1 MLISF
6 LSAKG
11 SPGVS
16 TTVLALASR
25 WPAPAVVVEA
35 DPMGGDMLA
44 GVGGAAVPATR
55 TVLDLVVAARQTGV
69 AAALPGQLV
78 RPGAHCPPLLAGVGS
93 PAHAA
98 AVPWGQLGAELAR
111 LPGRHVLADCGR
123 YVPGNGIV
131 ELLRRSQLVVLVL
144 RSALPAVR
152 AAARLVPLLDGELD
166 AAGGPPVVGV
176 LIDPGRPYGVAEIE
190 QACGLSIV
198 GALPAD
204 PRTARVW
211 SDGHP
216 TGRMFT
222 RSPLQR
228 AAAEL
233 ATAVLDA
240 AADPSQGSRAATLR
254 GGGGRLAAVR
264 PAGQLMRGAT

>member
-11 SPGVS
+11 SPGVT

-78 RPGAHCPPLLAGVGS
+78 RPAPHCPPLLAGVGS

-111 LPGRHVLADCGR
+111 LPGRRCVGR
-123 YVPGNGIV
+123 
-131 ELLRRSQLVVLVL
+131 LRPVRP
-144 RSALPAVR
+144 RERDRR
-152 AAARLVPLLDGELD
+152 AAAPQPPGGAGAAVC
-166 AAGGPPVVGV
+166 AAGGAG
-176 LIDPGRPYGVAEIE
+176 G
-190 QACGLSIV
+190 
-198 GALPAD
+198 GAA
-204 PRTARVW
+204 
-211 SDGHP
+211 G
-216 TGRMFT
+216 
-222 RSPLQR
+222 
-228 AAAEL
+228 AAA
-233 ATAVLDA
+233 
-240 AADPSQGSRAATLR
+240 RR
-254 GGGGRLAAVR
+254 
-264 PAGQLMRGAT
+264 

>member
-11 SPGVS
+11 SPGVT

-78 RPGAHCPPLLAGVGS
+78 RPAPHCPPLLAGVGS

-131 ELLRRSQLVVLVL
+131 ELLRRSHLVVLVL

-216 TGRMFT
+216 
-222 RSPLQR
+222 R
-228 AAAEL
+228 AACSPGPRCSGPPRSWPPRSWTRRPTRVRARAPPRL
-233 ATAVLDA
+233 AVA
-240 AADPSQGSRAATLR
+240 AASSRPSARRAS
-254 GGGGRLAAVR
+254 
-264 PAGQLMRGAT
+264 

>member
-11 SPGVS
+11 SPGVT

-44 GVGGAAVPATR
+44 GVGGATVPATR

-78 RPGAHCPPLLAGVGS
+78 RPAPHCPPLLAGVGS

-123 YVPGNGIV
+123 YVPGTG
-131 ELLRRSQLVVLVL
+131 S
-144 RSALPAVR
+144 SSCC
-152 AAARLVPLLDGELD
+152 AAATWWCWCCGLRCRRCGRRRGWCRCSTVSST
-166 AAGGPPVVGV
+166 PPGAHRWWACSS
-176 LIDPGRPYGVAEIE
+176 IPGRPYGVAEIE

-211 SDGHP
+211 SDGH
-216 TGRMFT
+216 R
-222 RSPLQR
+222 R
-228 AAAEL
+228 AACSPGPRCSGPPRSWPPRSW
-233 ATAVLDA
+233 TRRPTRV
-240 AADPSQGSRAATLR
+240 RARAPPAPR

-264 PAGQLMRGAT
+264 PAGQRMRGAT

>member
-11 SPGVS
+11 SPGVT

-25 WPAPAVVVEA
+25 WPAPTVVVEA

-55 TVLDLVVAARQTGV
+55 TVLDLVVAARQAGV

-78 RPGAHCPPLLAGVGS
+78 RPAPHCPPLLAGVGS

-111 LPGRHVLADCGR
+111 LPGRQVLADCGR

-131 ELLRRSQLVVLVL
+131 ELLHRSG
-144 RSALPAVR
+144 AGAAVR
-152 AAARLVPLLDGELD
+152 AAGGPRRG
-166 AAGGPPVVGV
+166 AAG
-176 LIDPGRPYGVAEIE
+176 
-190 QACGLSIV
+190 
-198 GALPAD
+198 
-204 PRTARVW
+204 TAAR
-211 SDGHP
+211 
-216 TGRMFT
+216 R
-222 RSPLQR
+222 
-228 AAAEL
+228 
-233 ATAVLDA
+233 
-240 AADPSQGSRAATLR
+240 
-254 GGGGRLAAVR
+254 
-264 PAGQLMRGAT
+264 